1 MSARRFGITDAEI
14 RAMRDDAAARGGGF
28 GSKAQNRVRTCENA
42 LAGDLQARAVCARH
56 LRADEARERE
66 ERREL
71 REPFEPNELRILFPL
86 LGALALVLLV
96 KHSRAT

>member
-66 ERREL
+66 L